1 MEGSMQFFAHLIKT
15 AKLHISTISICN
27 YREKHS
33 AWKIIQYL
41 KSKSL
46 NLPNL

>member
-1 MEGSMQFFAHLIKT
+1 MEGAMLLFAKSIKT
-15 AKLHISTISICN
+15 AKLHISTISICY

-33 AWKIIQYL
+33 ARKVIQYL